1 MENVL
6 EDLVS
11 TIERNAIDN
20 KAEITNVKLWA
31 NSWRREFTDKLEELI
46 EETELTEYHSDLR
59 LESVKNQLQQWIKE
73 MEGTQDPNQTVL
85 KLQRASEQNEY

>member
-1 MENVL
+1 MNNTL

-31 NSWRREFTDKLEELI
+31 DSWRREFTDKLEELI
-46 EETELTEYHSDLR
+46 EETELTEYHESLR
-59 LESVKNQLQQWIKE
+59 LESIKALLQSWIKE
-73 MEGTQDPNQTVL
+73 MNVIQDPNQTTL
-85 KLQRASEQNEY
+85 KPN